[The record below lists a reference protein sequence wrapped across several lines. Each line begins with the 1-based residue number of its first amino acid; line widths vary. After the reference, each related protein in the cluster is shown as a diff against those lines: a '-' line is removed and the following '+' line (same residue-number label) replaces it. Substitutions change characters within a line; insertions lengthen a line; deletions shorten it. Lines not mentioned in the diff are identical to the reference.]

1 MLFSYSLSWKIGLY
15 FLFLQNFY
23 SAHPFFFNEAWSLS
37 IEEYAYLILPFFMFI
52 CFFLIKKA
60 QKSIFLWS
68 TLIVIFIGLL
78 LKVKYYYD
86 SDILT
91 YNDWT
96 LGFRKVV
103 IYRLDAIYV
112 GFLLVFLMRKFANLF
127 KRLKYFF
134 LAFGILLFVGVH
146 FLIYKLHLNPVTD
159 LGFYVFFYLLS
170 ISLSCA
176 MVFPYA
182 VDMKRSVILNA
193 LIYFISTRSYAMYII
208 NFSAILLSIRHYV
221 SFTATNLSL
230 LSQWGL
236 CLLYLTLTITLSNL
250 LYVYFEKPILKY
262 RDRYF

>member
-1 MLFSYSLSWKIGLY
+1 MS
-15 FLFLQNFY
+15 
-23 SAHPFFFNEAWSLS
+23 
-37 IEEYAYLILPFFMFI
+37 
-52 CFFLIKKA
+52 
-60 QKSIFLWS
+60 
-68 TLIVIFIGLL
+68 
-78 LKVKYYYD
+78 KVKYYYD

-112 GFLLVFLMRKFANLF
+112 GFLLVFLMRKFADLF

-182 VDMKRSVILNA
+182 VDMKRSVILNG

-262 RDRYF
+262 RERYF